1 MFFLLPLKKQK
12 GTKQQK
18 HKFEKTKQCLYILT
32 NTNKNTVFIFFCLK
46 TTKQNN
52 KTMFNLSQQTK
63 QTNTQF
69 FICPYKQQIQ
79 QTNISYS
86 LENQNKKKCDNPL

>member
-1 MFFLLPLKKQK
+1 MFVYLNKH
-12 GTKQQK
+12 QQK
-18 HKFEKTKQCLYILT
+18 HSFYFLLE
-32 NTNKNTVFIFFCLK
+32 NN
-46 TTKQNN
+46 KQNN

-86 LENQNKKKCDNPL
+86 LEIQNKKQCHNPL

>member
-1 MFFLLPLKKQK
+1 
-12 GTKQQK
+12 
-18 HKFEKTKQCLYILT
+18 
-32 NTNKNTVFIFFCLK
+32 
-46 TTKQNN
+46 
-52 KTMFNLSQQTK
+52 MFNLSQQTK

-86 LENQNKKKCDNPL
+86 LENQNKKQCDNPL